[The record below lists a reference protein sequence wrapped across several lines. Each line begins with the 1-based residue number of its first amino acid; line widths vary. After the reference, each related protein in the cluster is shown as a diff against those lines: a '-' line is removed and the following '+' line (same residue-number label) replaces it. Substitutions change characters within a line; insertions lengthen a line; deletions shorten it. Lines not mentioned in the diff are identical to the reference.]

1 MLCDLILMAMYLMTN
16 DFLERRQ
23 VAATEI
29 RKEEER
35 IETIARMEDPSR
47 QFQEMQR
54 TGLQATRKPMALSIL
69 AKGLDEKLPVTVTTA
84 RPPGYA
90 DNPPKGS
97 MPFTVQDR
105 NPVPVYQVQG
115 FELGQRH
122 PPNHPQP
129 GRWQSPAM
137 PGHYARGQLAARGA
151 VARVRYGRG

>member
-84 RPPGYA
+84 RPLKSGRRRCVRHGGQSAGRAPI
-90 DNPPKGS
+90 PPE
-97 MPFTVQDR
+97 
-105 NPVPVYQVQG
+105 N
-115 FELGQRH
+115 
-122 PPNHPQP
+122 
-129 GRWQSPAM
+129 
-137 PGHYARGQLAARGA
+137 
-151 VARVRYGRG
+151 GRGGAERRSGARPGARLR